1 MFGKGASLATQ
12 HSVGRYHERSEVT
25 ALLEARCEIL
35 PFLLFF
41 LGFEDAGWVS
51 GLVGVGIR
59 IRHSDVYDALGP
71 TGPKASEQDVA
82 TIILFRWLLVAG
94 LTW

>member
-1 MFGKGASLATQ
+1 M
-12 HSVGRYHERSEVT
+12 T
-25 ALLEARCEIL
+25 ALLETCCEVF

-51 GLVGVGIR
+51 GLVGGGIR

-71 TGPKASEQDVA
+71 TSPKASEQDVA
-82 TIILFRWLLVAG
+82 AIILFRWLLVAG
-94 LTW
+94 LAWRASFYILSTATTDEGFVAYC